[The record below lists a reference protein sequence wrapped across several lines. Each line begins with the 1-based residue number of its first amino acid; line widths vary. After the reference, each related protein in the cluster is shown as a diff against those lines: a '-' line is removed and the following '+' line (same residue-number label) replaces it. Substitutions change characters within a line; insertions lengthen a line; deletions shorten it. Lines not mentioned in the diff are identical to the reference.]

1 MPTVLILVFLTLGTE
16 VHEQMFRTGDA
27 AADGG
32 TAAAC
37 QQIQCRA
44 PCRVVRNPP
53 NCPTCQCNAP
63 NGICRI
69 YCPNTCSLVNSDCT
83 DCCPYECDC

>member
-1 MPTVLILVFLTLGTE
+1 MKFFVLALVILGALVELN
-16 VHEQMFRTGDA
+16 DA